1 MAEKGLILVRV
12 MMTVI
17 YGHVIHSLRRASAQT
32 QSTQQAPTTTFNQ
45 HIESFTIEELH
56 RVKTMLEQQTQG
68 MQRSSTPAPSSPRAW
83 KRTPISSFQRSN
95 NVHVQQARN
104 FHSQRQSRYRKQ
116 FVASRESSTVVD
128 NESSIM
134 KAESTDESSA
144 TDESRAVGEEEAS
157 PLPFS
162 RM

>member
-1 MAEKGLILVRV
+1 LIGPFISSVSVTVPGNLAEKRRRISGQFSIL
-12 MMTVI
+12 
-17 YGHVIHSLRRASAQT
+17 
-32 QSTQQAPTTTFNQ
+32 
-45 HIESFTIEELH
+45 
-56 RVKTMLEQQTQG
+56 
-68 MQRSSTPAPSSPRAW
+68 SSTKTA
-83 KRTPISSFQRSN
+83 
-95 NVHVQQARN
+95 
-104 FHSQRQSRYRKQ
+104 SRYRKQ

-144 TDESRAVGEEEAS
+144 TDERRAVGEEEAS

>member
-1 MAEKGLILVRV
+1 M
-12 MMTVI
+12 
-17 YGHVIHSLRRASAQT
+17 
-32 QSTQQAPTTTFNQ
+32 
-45 HIESFTIEELH
+45 
-56 RVKTMLEQQTQG
+56 
-68 MQRSSTPAPSSPRAW
+68 SSTACDERQPRAHEC
-83 KRTPISSFQRSN
+83 FQQSN

-134 KAESTDESSA
+134 KAESTDESSV
-144 TDESRAVGEEEAS
+144 TDERRAVGEEEAS